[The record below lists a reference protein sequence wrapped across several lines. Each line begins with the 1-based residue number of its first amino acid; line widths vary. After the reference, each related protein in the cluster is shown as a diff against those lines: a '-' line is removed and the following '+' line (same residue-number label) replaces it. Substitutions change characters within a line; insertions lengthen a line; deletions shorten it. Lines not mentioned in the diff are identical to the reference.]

1 MNKNI
6 TILLISSFVIVILIV
21 FVFPLLFNNSLNI
34 ELTEQNNIKKEVI
47 QSSKENDV
55 SKYNSENSL
64 NYVQMAKEQILN
76 ISNNLYSISDID
88 TEVTKYWSF
97 FETSFLNV
105 DTEKN
110 DHFLI
115 AISTVEML
123 DGDFEEKICYN
134 IRTQKYSGYSTDVQ
148 CEVEVFK

>member
-55 SKYNSENSL
+55 TKYNSENSL

-76 ISNNLYSISDID
+76 ISNNLYNISDID

-97 FETSFLNV
+97 LVTYHLNV
-105 DTEKN
+105 DTDINE
-110 DHFLI
+110 HFII

-123 DGDFEEKICYN
+123 EGFEEKICYN
-134 IRTQKYSGYSTDVQ
+134 IRTQQYSGYSTNLE
-148 CEVEVFK
+148 CEIDLDM

>member
-6 TILLISSFVIVILIV
+6 TFLLISSFVIVILIV

-64 NYVQMAKEQILN
+64 NYVHLLN
-76 ISNNLYSISDID
+76 LQWI
-88 TEVTKYWSF
+88 
-97 FETSFLNV
+97 
-105 DTEKN
+105 
-110 DHFLI
+110 
-115 AISTVEML
+115 
-123 DGDFEEKICYN
+123 
-134 IRTQKYSGYSTDVQ
+134 
-148 CEVEVFK
+148 